1 MNAGELRPLFL
12 FDHLTDEQ
20 LAELAAIGTAYDF
33 RDGEVLFQ
41 EGDPADHWWVL
52 LQGRVELIRRAGRAE
67 AVVMM
72 TMQRPG
78 VWAGGFR
85 AWDNESSYLATA
97 RGAGEGRVLRVESA
111 ALRTFGEERFP
122 FALHLIEGFFQT
134 VRMMDSLSRQREAL
148 IALGTLAAGLAHEMN
163 NPAAAASRSVDALDD
178 TSDELLA
185 SLARL
190 AESSLSSDSFI
201 ELDKLRR
208 EIEPGPSYSPLELAD
223 REEELGSWLDAR
235 GVENTWRIAPM
246 LAAAGVD
253 VEWCE
258 RVAAVLDGQT
268 LEAGIEW
275 VAGTLSMRALLAEVK
290 ESTSR
295 VSALVNA
302 VKSYSQ
308 LDRAEVQLVDV
319 TDGIESTLVMLGHKL
334 GDAVAIVRDYADG
347 LPEIEASPA
356 ELNQVWTNLIDNAV
370 DAMDGNGT
378 LRITTRA
385 EADTIVV
392 SFGDTGT
399 GMPPEVQARAFEPF
413 FTTKEVGKGTG
424 LGLDISRR
432 IIVDR
437 HRGTIELD
445 SKPGATVISVRL
457 PRTT

>member
-1 MNAGELRPLFL
+1 MNAAELRPLFL

-20 LAELAAIGTAYDF
+20 VAELAAIGTGYDF
-33 RDGEVLFQ
+33 HDGEVLFE
-41 EGDPADHWWVL
+41 EGEPADHWWVL
-52 LQGRVELIRRAGRAE
+52 LQGRIELIRRAGRAE

-72 TMQRPG
+72 TMERPG

-85 AWDNESSYLATA
+85 AWNNESSYLATA
-97 RGAGEGRVLRVESA
+97 RGAGAGRVLRVESA

-134 VRMMDSLSRQREAL
+134 VRMMDSLTRQREAL

-163 NPAAAASRSVDALDD
+163 NPAAAASRSVDALDE
-178 TSDELLA
+178 TSNDLFA

-190 AESSLSSDSFI
+190 AENSMSSDSFI
-201 ELDKLRR
+201 ALDKLRR
-208 EIEPGPSYSPLELAD
+208 ELEPAQSYSPLELAD
-223 REEELGSWLDAR
+223 REEGLNTWLDSR
-235 GVENTWRIAPM
+235 GVENAWRIAPA
-246 LAAAGVD
+246 LAAAGAN

-258 RVAAVLDGQT
+258 RVATILDDRT
-268 LEAGIEW
+268 LEPGIEW
-275 VAGTLSMRALLAEVK
+275 VAGTLSMRALLDEVK

-308 LDRAEVQLVDV
+308 LDRAQVQLVDV
-319 TDGIESTLVMLGHKL
+319 TDGIESTLVMLAHKV
-334 GDAVAIVRDYADG
+334 GDGVTVERDYADG

-356 ELNQVWTNLIDNAV
+356 ELNQVWTNLIDNAL

-378 LRITTRA
+378 LRISTRD
-385 EADTIVV
+385 EGDTIVV

-399 GMPPEVQARAFEPF
+399 GMSPEVQARAFEPF
-413 FTTKEVGKGTG
+413 YTTKEVGKGTG

-432 IIVDR
+432 IVVDR

-445 SKPGATVISVRL
+445 SQPGATVISVRL
-457 PRTT
+457 PRRA